1 MRGPRRCGAVVDCV
15 VSVKTNNVRKHHC
28 QEGRRVPNEILRLLL
43 NRIHQHSLNDG
54 HLTMTMTMTHS
65 VKDLQHEQTE
75 TCPYGHE

>member
-1 MRGPRRCGAVVDCV
+1 MRGPGRCGAVVDCV